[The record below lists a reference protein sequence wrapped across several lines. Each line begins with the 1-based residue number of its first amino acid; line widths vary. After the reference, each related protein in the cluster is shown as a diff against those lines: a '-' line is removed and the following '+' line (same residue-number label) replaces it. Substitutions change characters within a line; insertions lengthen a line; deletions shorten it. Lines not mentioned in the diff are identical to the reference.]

1 VSGNLE
7 ITNSQIACGGLA
19 VGGNVVGSPLL
30 GQPNAANLTGQQALA
45 SSGID
50 FAALR
55 QRLLATSDELCSLP
69 ATGRLSINQ
78 FGAAVLDASGG
89 ANQTSGGANQT
100 SAGANQTSAGANASN
115 VVIFNLPSASLANL
129 TSVLINGTSNS
140 TFVIINVIQE
150 ANQTGAAGGGVSGGG
165 VSGGGVSGGGVS
177 GGSSSNLTLSAFS
190 INAGGLNASHLLW
203 NFCNATNIQI
213 NDMLLLGSLLAPRAR
228 INVDRAEIE
237 GAIIAQALTG
247 NFVNNI
253 PQRFQGNFCST
264 AAGQQPSQTG
274 ASPSPQASPSA

>member
-1 VSGNLE
+1 MSGNLE

-69 ATGRLSINQ
+69 ATGQLSVSQ

-89 ANQTSGGANQT
+89 ANQTS
-100 SAGANQTSAGANASN
+100 AGANASN
-115 VVIFNLPSASLANL
+115 VAIFNLPSASLVNL
-129 TSVLINGTSNS
+129 TSVLINGTSNE

-150 ANQTGAAGGGVSGGG
+150 ANQTGETGGGVSGGG
-165 VSGGGVSGGGVS
+165 
-177 GGSSSNLTLSAFS
+177 SSNLTLSAFG
-190 INAGGLNASHLLW
+190 IEAGGLNASHLLW

-213 NDMLLLGSLLAPRAR
+213 NEILLLGSLLAPRAR
-228 INVDRAEIE
+228 INVDRAEVE
-237 GAIIAQALTG
+237 GALIAQALTG
-247 NFVNNI
+247 NFFNHI

-264 AAGQQPSQTG
+264 AAGQQPSQAG

>member
-1 VSGNLE
+1 MTGNLE
-7 ITNSQIACGGLA
+7 TTNSQIACGGLA

-30 GQPNAANLTGQQALA
+30 GQANAANLTGQQALA

-89 ANQTSGGANQT
+89 ANQTSGGASQT
-100 SAGANQTSAGANASN
+100 SGGANASN
-115 VVIFNLPSASLANL
+115 VVIFDLPSASLANL

-140 TFVIINVIQE
+140 TFVIVNVIQE
-150 ANQTGAAGGGVSGGG
+150 ANQTGAAGGGVSGG
-165 VSGGGVSGGGVS
+165 S
-177 GGSSSNLTLSAFS
+177 SSSNLTLSAFG
-190 INAGGLNASHLLW
+190 IDAGGLNASHLLW

-213 NDMLLLGSLLAPRAR
+213 NDILLLGSLLSPRAR

-247 NFVNNI
+247 NFINNI

-264 AAGQQPSQTG
+264 AAGQQPSQAG